1 VSFDASVHVCNQSLF
16 DEIMDNHQLL
26 ALALRCGASLAGV
39 ADADTLRMS
48 PSHQATSQQTLP
60 KATRTVLVIANHHPR
75 TLPELDYW
83 GGEGGTRGNLAL
95 IKIAKDVAR
104 QAESDLDICA
114 VPLEYSPTDRGTFL
128 KDAAVLAGL
137 GVMGKNNLLITPEY
151 GPRVRLGALAME
163 ITLPLTRCRKDFS
176 PCSTCIGLCEEVCPQ
191 LAFQTGR
198 YSRLRCA
205 RQMEADQSAPL
216 LSSVDEGYSVSYCR
230 KCELA
235 CPNGEMEETGIAEP
249 VAAGDT

>member
-1 VSFDASVHVCNQSLF
+1 MLVCTFAHQSLF
-16 DEIMDNHQLL
+16 GEIMDNHQLL

-114 VPLEYSPTDRGTFL
+114 VTLEYLPTDQGTFL
-128 KDAAVLAGL
+128 KDAAVLAGM
-137 GVMGKNNLLITPEY
+137 GVIGKNNLLITPEY
-151 GPRVRLGALAME
+151 GPRVRLRALALE
-163 ITLPLTRCRKDFS
+163 IELPPTERRADFDPCSSCAMPCRK
-176 PCSTCIGLCEEVCPQ
+176 ICPQ
-191 LAFQTGR
+191 AAFASNR
-198 YSRLRCA
+198 YDRPMCKI
-205 RQMEADQSAPL
+205 QMRIDESAPL
-216 LSSVDEGYSVSYCR
+216 KSADANDYCVSYCR

-235 CPNGEMEETGIAEP
+235 CPIGEMEETGIAEP